1 MRPIKQIIIHCS
13 DSDFGNVN
21 TIREWHKKPPFNFA
35 DIGYHYVITNGY
47 TTKKSEYDPKTDGKI
62 ETGRAIERPGAH
74 CEGNNYDSIGV
85 CLIGINEF
93 TPLQIESLLAI
104 IERIRE
110 RFGKIPVVGHYEKA
124 SAKKQG
130 KTCPNIDMV
139 EFRKQWSL
147 N

>member
-1 MRPIKQIIIHCS
+1 MRQIKQIILHCS
-13 DSDFGNVN
+13 DSEFGNAQAIN
-21 TIREWHKKPPFNFA
+21 QWHLKRGF
-35 DIGYHYVITNGY
+35 DMIGYHYVIMNGISEWN
-47 TTKKSEYDPKTDGKI
+47 SEYDSKTDGKI
-62 ETGRAIERPGAH
+62 ETGRPIERPGAH

-85 CLIGINEF
+85 CLIGKDEF

-110 RFGKIPVVGHYEKA
+110 RFGKIPVYGHYEKA

-130 KTCPNIDMV
+130 KTCPNIDMI
-139 EFRKQWSL
+139 EFRKKWSL

>member
-13 DSDFGNVN
+13 DSSFGNAN
-21 TIREWHKKPPFNFA
+21 LIRKWHLEKGWA

-62 ETGRAIERPGAH
+62 ETGRPIERPGAH

-85 CLIGINEF
+85 CLTGKDEF

-110 RFGKIPVVGHYEKA
+110 RFGKIPVYGHYEKA

-139 EFRKQWSL
+139 QFRKQWSL